1 MNKNINIE
9 EIIDFI
15 KFNLTYEY
23 KLINNLETIELGEWE
38 SRAYYRFVDSK
49 NANQPNSKWKFKN
62 NIVLEHPKF
71 KTIVLDILE
80 DDHLGGIEFIRYI

>member
-1 MNKNINIE
+1 MNKNINLK

-15 KFNLTYEY
+15 KSNLSKEY
-23 KLINNLETIELGEWE
+23 KLIANLETIESGEWE
-38 SRAYYRFVDSK
+38 SKAYYRFVDSK
-49 NANQPNSKWKFKN
+49 NANQPGSKWKFKN
-62 NIVLEHPKF
+62 NIILEHPKF